1 MGLKHSAVVAIVSEV
16 LYQSVCNPTKCGWK
30 GSVTSD
36 IDMAKFEIEMHYL
49 AMLELRN
56 S

>member
-1 MGLKHSAVVAIVSEV
+1 MGLKHHAVVAIVSEV
-16 LYQSVCNPTKCGWK
+16 LYQPVCNPTKCGWK

-36 IDMAKFEIEMHYL
+36 IDMAKFEIEMHYVEV
-49 AMLELRN
+49 LELRN